1 MQIRFSAATAVFL
14 ALAAFAFQPVSAA
27 PEPQG
32 RSSAA
37 AVKQKAKA
45 RTPSKQTPK
54 KSSKKTIKNSS
65 AGNARSSSKA
75 VSRHSTADK
84 TAIEA
89 RRAETQSRIEEVRSS
104 ISQKSSVKKKLE
116 GEMKLSE
123 AKIRQVRQSLQ
134 KLRRER
140 AKTERTLKSQ
150 EKTVLGLENEL
161 SHEQKILEEI
171 NRQRFELLT
180 QQKQPHWASS
190 DPNQK
195 ARTNMMLSLLAKKST
210 ESIRRLEKNQNEL
223 NRALGRS
230 KKTSDTLQKTLQDE
244 RREQA
249 RLTKERRERQ
259 VTAEKLS
266 RELASQTMTL
276 KRLQNDEK
284 RLGNLI
290 ATLQRKEAEAKR
302 AAQRKTAAEQ
312 RRSSKQ
318 TKIVS
323 APIVQRPPLA
333 SGPSMNP
340 VPGKV
345 VARFGEKRTVS
356 GKTDRWHGTVF
367 SVTGDEGVHA
377 VRDGKVVFADYLRGY
392 GNLIILDHGAG
403 YFTVYG
409 NNATLEKDI
418 GDKVKA
424 GEVISRAGKNEG
436 TVSVLYF
443 ELRHNGKPIDP
454 TGWLNI

>member
-1 MQIRFSAATAVFL
+1 MRIRFSAATAVLL
-14 ALAAFAFQPVSAA
+14 ALAAFAFQTVYAA

-32 RSSAA
+32 RSVSAA
-37 AVKQKAKA
+37 KQTTKA
-45 RTPSKQTPK
+45 RTTQKQVSKKVPK
-54 KSSKKTIKNSS
+54 KTAKQLAVRKATST
-65 AGNARSSSKA
+65 SKA
-75 VSRHSTADK
+75 ASRRPAADK

-89 RRAETQSRIEEVRSS
+89 RRAETQNRIEEVRSS

-116 GEMKLSE
+116 EEMKQSE
-123 AKIRQVRQSLQ
+123 VKIREVRQSLQ

-140 AKTERTLKSQ
+140 AKSERTLKSQ

-171 NRQRFELLT
+171 NRQRLELLT
-180 QQKQPHWASS
+180 LERQPQWAAS

-195 ARTNMMLSLLAKKST
+195 ARTHMMLSLLAKKST
-210 ESIRRLEKNQNEL
+210 ESIHRLEKNQKEL
-223 NRALGRS
+223 SRALERS
-230 KKTSDTLQKTLQDE
+230 KRTSDSLQKTLQEE
-244 RREQA
+244 RSEQT

-259 VTAEKLS
+259 LTAAKLN

-284 RLGNLI
+284 RLGSLV
-290 ATLQRKEAEAKR
+290 ASLQRKEAEAQKAAAAAKR
-302 AAQRKTAAEQ
+302 
-312 RRSSKQ
+312 SGKQ
-318 TKIVS
+318 TKTASVPAPQKALVS
-323 APIVQRPPLA
+323 T
-333 SGPSMNP
+333 GPRMNP

-356 GKTDRWHGTVF
+356 GKTDRWQGTVF
-367 SVTGDEGVHA
+367 SVTRDEGVHA

-424 GEVISRAGKNEG
+424 GDVISRAGKNEG
-436 TVSVLYF
+436 AVSVLYF
-443 ELRHNGKPIDP
+443 ELRHNGKTIDP

>member
-1 MQIRFSAATAVFL
+1 MQIRFSAATAVLL

-27 PEPQG
+27 APEPQG
-32 RSSAA
+32 RSASAA
-37 AVKQKAKA
+37 KQTAKL
-45 RTPSKQTPK
+45 RTTPNQTPK
-54 KSSKKTIKNSS
+54 KSAKKTIKKSS
-65 AGNARSSSKA
+65 VGKARSSFKA

-89 RRAETQSRIEEVRSS
+89 KRAETQSRIKEVRSS
-104 ISQKSSVKKKLE
+104 ISQKSSVKNKLE

-123 AKIRQVRQSLQ
+123 AKIKQVRQSLQ

-150 EKTVLGLENEL
+150 ERTVLGLENEL

-171 NRQRFELLT
+171 NRQRLELLT
-180 QQKQPHWASS
+180 EQRQPHWASS

-223 NRALGRS
+223 TRALERS

-244 RREQA
+244 RSEQA

-259 VTAEKLS
+259 ATAEKLS

-290 ATLQRKEAEAKR
+290 ATLQRKETEAEM
-302 AAQRKTAAEQ
+302 AAQRKAVAAQ
-312 RRSSKQ
+312 KRSRQ
-318 TKIVS
+318 TKAAS
-323 APIVQRPPLA
+323 APIVRGSLLT
-333 SGPSMNP
+333 SGPRMNP

-356 GKTDRWHGTVF
+356 GKTDRWQGTVF
-367 SVTGDEGVHA
+367 SVNRDEGVHA

-392 GNLIILDHGAG
+392 GNIIILDHGAG

-424 GEVISRAGKNEG
+424 GDVISRAGKNEG
-436 TVSVLYF
+436 AVSVLYF

>member
-1 MQIRFSAATAVFL
+1 MRIRFSAATAVLL
-14 ALAAFAFQPVSAA
+14 ALAAFAFQTVYAA

-32 RSSAA
+32 RSVSAA
-37 AVKQKAKA
+37 KQTTKA
-45 RTPSKQTPK
+45 RTTQKQVSKKAPK
-54 KSSKKTIKNSS
+54 KTAKQLAVRKATST
-65 AGNARSSSKA
+65 SKA
-75 VSRHSTADK
+75 ASRRPAADK

-89 RRAETQSRIEEVRSS
+89 RRAETQNRIEEVRSS

-116 GEMKLSE
+116 EEMKQSE
-123 AKIRQVRQSLQ
+123 VKIREVRQSLQ

-140 AKTERTLKSQ
+140 AKSERTLKSQ
-150 EKTVLGLENEL
+150 EKTVLGL
-161 SHEQKILEEI
+161 KILEEI
-171 NRQRFELLT
+171 NRQRLELLT
-180 QQKQPHWASS
+180 LERQPQWAAS

-195 ARTNMMLSLLAKKST
+195 ARTHMMLSLLAKKST
-210 ESIRRLEKNQNEL
+210 ESIHRLEKNQKEL
-223 NRALGRS
+223 SRALERS
-230 KKTSDTLQKTLQDE
+230 KRTSDSLQKTLQEE
-244 RREQA
+244 RSEQT

-259 VTAEKLS
+259 LTAAKLN

-284 RLGNLI
+284 RLGSLV
-290 ATLQRKEAEAKR
+290 ASLQRKEAEAQK
-302 AAQRKTAAEQ
+302 AAQRRAAAAAK
-312 RRSSKQ
+312 RSGKQ
-318 TKIVS
+318 TKTASVPAPQKALVS
-323 APIVQRPPLA
+323 T
-333 SGPSMNP
+333 GPRMNP

-356 GKTDRWHGTVF
+356 GKTDRWQGTVF
-367 SVTGDEGVHA
+367 SVTRDEGVHA

-424 GEVISRAGKNEG
+424 GDVISRAGKNEG
-436 TVSVLYF
+436 AVSVLYF

>member
-1 MQIRFSAATAVFL
+1 MRIRFSAATAVLL
-14 ALAAFAFQPVSAA
+14 ALAAFAFQTVYAA

-32 RSSAA
+32 RSVSAA
-37 AVKQKAKA
+37 KQTTKA
-45 RTPSKQTPK
+45 RTTQKQVSKKVPK
-54 KSSKKTIKNSS
+54 KTAKQLAVRKATST
-65 AGNARSSSKA
+65 SKA
-75 VSRHSTADK
+75 ASRRPAADK

-89 RRAETQSRIEEVRSS
+89 RRAETQNRIEEVRSS

-116 GEMKLSE
+116 EEMKQSE
-123 AKIRQVRQSLQ
+123 VKIREVRQSLQ

-140 AKTERTLKSQ
+140 AKSERTLKSQ

-171 NRQRFELLT
+171 N
-180 QQKQPHWASS
+180 
-190 DPNQK
+190 PNQK
-195 ARTNMMLSLLAKKST
+195 ARTHMMLSLLAKKST
-210 ESIRRLEKNQNEL
+210 ESIHRLEKNQKEL
-223 NRALGRS
+223 SRALERS
-230 KKTSDTLQKTLQDE
+230 KRTSDSLQKTLQEE
-244 RREQA
+244 RSEQT

-259 VTAEKLS
+259 LTAAKLN

-284 RLGNLI
+284 RLGSLV
-290 ATLQRKEAEAKR
+290 ASLQRKEAEAQK
-302 AAQRKTAAEQ
+302 AAQRRAAAAAK
-312 RRSSKQ
+312 RSGKQ
-318 TKIVS
+318 TKTASVPAPQKALVS
-323 APIVQRPPLA
+323 T
-333 SGPSMNP
+333 GPRMNP

-356 GKTDRWHGTVF
+356 GKTDRWQGTVF
-367 SVTGDEGVHA
+367 SVTRDEGVHA

-424 GEVISRAGKNEG
+424 GDVISRAGKNEG
-436 TVSVLYF
+436 AVSVLYF

>member
-1 MQIRFSAATAVFL
+1 MRIRFSAATAVLL
-14 ALAAFAFQPVSAA
+14 ALAAFAFQTVYAA

-32 RSSAA
+32 RSVSAA
-37 AVKQKAKA
+37 KQTTKA
-45 RTPSKQTPK
+45 RTTQKQVSKKVPK
-54 KSSKKTIKNSS
+54 KTAKQLAVRKATST
-65 AGNARSSSKA
+65 SKA
-75 VSRHSTADK
+75 ASRRPAADK

-89 RRAETQSRIEEVRSS
+89 RRAETQNRIEEVRSS

-116 GEMKLSE
+116 EEMKQSE
-123 AKIRQVRQSLQ
+123 VKIREVRQSLQ
-134 KLRRER
+134 KLRS
-140 AKTERTLKSQ
+140 ERTLKSQ

-171 NRQRFELLT
+171 NRQRLELLT
-180 QQKQPHWASS
+180 LERQPQWAAS

-195 ARTNMMLSLLAKKST
+195 ARTHMMLSLLAKKST
-210 ESIRRLEKNQNEL
+210 ESIHRLEKNQKEL
-223 NRALGRS
+223 SRALERS
-230 KKTSDTLQKTLQDE
+230 KRTSDSLQKTLQEE
-244 RREQA
+244 RSEQT

-259 VTAEKLS
+259 LTAAKLN

-284 RLGNLI
+284 RLGSLV
-290 ATLQRKEAEAKR
+290 ASLQRKEAEAQK
-302 AAQRKTAAEQ
+302 AAQRRAAAAAK
-312 RRSSKQ
+312 RSGKQ
-318 TKIVS
+318 TKTASVPAPQKALVS
-323 APIVQRPPLA
+323 T
-333 SGPSMNP
+333 GPRMNP

-356 GKTDRWHGTVF
+356 GKTDRWQGTVF
-367 SVTGDEGVHA
+367 SVTRDEGVHA

-424 GEVISRAGKNEG
+424 GDVISRAGKNEG
-436 TVSVLYF
+436 AVSVLYF

>member
-1 MQIRFSAATAVFL
+1 
-14 ALAAFAFQPVSAA
+14 
-27 PEPQG
+27 
-32 RSSAA
+32 
-37 AVKQKAKA
+37 
-45 RTPSKQTPK
+45 
-54 KSSKKTIKNSS
+54 
-65 AGNARSSSKA
+65 
-75 VSRHSTADK
+75 
-84 TAIEA
+84 
-89 RRAETQSRIEEVRSS
+89 
-104 ISQKSSVKKKLE
+104 
-116 GEMKLSE
+116 
-123 AKIRQVRQSLQ
+123 
-134 KLRRER
+134 
-140 AKTERTLKSQ
+140 
-150 EKTVLGLENEL
+150 
-161 SHEQKILEEI
+161 
-171 NRQRFELLT
+171 
-180 QQKQPHWASS
+180 
-190 DPNQK
+190 
-195 ARTNMMLSLLAKKST
+195 
-210 ESIRRLEKNQNEL
+210 
-223 NRALGRS
+223 
-230 KKTSDTLQKTLQDE
+230 
-244 RREQA
+244 
-249 RLTKERRERQ
+249 
-259 VTAEKLS
+259 
-266 RELASQTMTL
+266 MTL

-392 GNLIILDHGAG
+392 GNLIILYHGAG

>member
-1 MQIRFSAATAVFL
+1 MRIRFSAATAVLL
-14 ALAAFAFQPVSAA
+14 ALAAFAFQTVYAA

-32 RSSAA
+32 RSVSAA
-37 AVKQKAKA
+37 KQTTKA
-45 RTPSKQTPK
+45 RTTQKQVSKKVPK
-54 KSSKKTIKNSS
+54 KTAKQLAVRKATST
-65 AGNARSSSKA
+65 SKA
-75 VSRHSTADK
+75 ASRRPAADK

-89 RRAETQSRIEEVRSS
+89 RRAETQNRIEEVRSS

-116 GEMKLSE
+116 EEMKQSE
-123 AKIRQVRQSLQ
+123 VKIREVRQSLQ

-140 AKTERTLKSQ
+140 AKSERTLKSQ

-171 NRQRFELLT
+171 NRQRLELLT
-180 QQKQPHWASS
+180 LERQPQWAAS

-195 ARTNMMLSLLAKKST
+195 ARTHMMLSLLAKKST
-210 ESIRRLEKNQNEL
+210 ESIHRLEKNQKEL
-223 NRALGRS
+223 SRALERS
-230 KKTSDTLQKTLQDE
+230 KRTSDSLQKTLQEE
-244 RREQA
+244 RSEQT

-259 VTAEKLS
+259 LTAAKLN

-284 RLGNLI
+284 RLGSLV
-290 ATLQRKEAEAKR
+290 ASLQRKEAAQRRAAAAAKR
-302 AAQRKTAAEQ
+302 
-312 RRSSKQ
+312 SGKQ
-318 TKIVS
+318 TKTASVPAPQKALVS
-323 APIVQRPPLA
+323 T
-333 SGPSMNP
+333 GPRMNP

-356 GKTDRWHGTVF
+356 GKTDRWQGTVF
-367 SVTGDEGVHA
+367 SVTRDEGVHA

-424 GEVISRAGKNEG
+424 GDVISRAGKNEG
-436 TVSVLYF
+436 AVSVLYF

>member
-1 MQIRFSAATAVFL
+1 MRIRFSAATAVLL
-14 ALAAFAFQPVSAA
+14 ALAAFAFQTVYAA

-32 RSSAA
+32 RTVSAA
-37 AVKQKAKA
+37 KQTTKA
-45 RTPSKQTPK
+45 RTTQKQVSKKVPK
-54 KSSKKTIKNSS
+54 KTAKQLAVRKATST
-65 AGNARSSSKA
+65 SKA
-75 VSRHSTADK
+75 ASRRPAADK

-89 RRAETQSRIEEVRSS
+89 RRAETQNRIEEVRSS

-116 GEMKLSE
+116 EEMKQSE
-123 AKIRQVRQSLQ
+123 VKIREVRQSLQ

-140 AKTERTLKSQ
+140 AKSERTLKSQ

-171 NRQRFELLT
+171 NRQRLELLT
-180 QQKQPHWASS
+180 LERQPQWAAS

-195 ARTNMMLSLLAKKST
+195 ARTHMMLSLLAKKST
-210 ESIRRLEKNQNEL
+210 ESIHRLEKNQKEL
-223 NRALGRS
+223 SRALERS
-230 KKTSDTLQKTLQDE
+230 KRTSDSLQEE
-244 RREQA
+244 RSEQT

-259 VTAEKLS
+259 LTAAKLN

-284 RLGNLI
+284 RLGSLV
-290 ATLQRKEAEAKR
+290 ASLQRKEAEAQK
-302 AAQRKTAAEQ
+302 AAQRRAAAAAK
-312 RRSSKQ
+312 RSGKQ
-318 TKIVS
+318 TKTASVPAPQKALVS
-323 APIVQRPPLA
+323 T
-333 SGPSMNP
+333 GPRMNP

-356 GKTDRWHGTVF
+356 GKTDRWQGTVF
-367 SVTGDEGVHA
+367 SVTRDEGVHA

-424 GEVISRAGKNEG
+424 GDVISRAGKNEG
-436 TVSVLYF
+436 AVSVLYF
-443 ELRHNGKPIDP
+443 DLRHNGKPIDP

>member
-1 MQIRFSAATAVFL
+1 MRIRFSAATAVFL
-14 ALAAFAFQPVSAA
+14 ALAAFTFQSVSAA

-32 RSSAA
+32 RSVP
-37 AVKQKAKA
+37 AVKQTAKA
-45 RTPSKQTPK
+45 RTAQKQISKK
-54 KSSKKTIKNSS
+54 ASKKTAEKS
-65 AGNARSSSKA
+65 AVRKAKSSSKVA
-75 VSRHSTADK
+75 SRGSSADK

-89 RRAETQSRIEEVRSS
+89 RRAETQNRIEEVRSS

-116 GEMKLSE
+116 AEMKQSE
-123 AKIRQVRQSLQ
+123 VKIRQVRQSLQ

-140 AKTERTLKSQ
+140 AKSERTLKSQ
-150 EKTVLGLENEL
+150 EKTVIGLENEL

-171 NRQRFELLT
+171 NQQRLELLT
-180 QQKQPHWASS
+180 QQQQPQWAAS

-195 ARTNMMLSLLAKKST
+195 ARTHMMLSLLAKKST
-210 ESIRRLEKNQNEL
+210 ESIQRLEKNQKEL
-223 NRALGRS
+223 GRALQRS
-230 KKTSDTLQKTLQDE
+230 KRTSDLLQKTLQEE
-244 RREQA
+244 RSEQT
-249 RLTKERRERQ
+249 RLTKERRDRQ
-259 VTAEKLS
+259 LTAAKLN

-284 RLGNLI
+284 RLGNLV
-290 ATLQRKEAEAKR
+290 ASLQRKEAEK
-302 AAQRKTAAEQ
+302 AAQRRAAAAAK
-312 RRSSKQ
+312 RSGKQ
-318 TKIVS
+318 TKTAS
-323 APIVQRPPLA
+323 APAPRKSLAA
-333 SGPSMNP
+333 SGARMNP

-356 GKTDRWHGTVF
+356 GKTDRWQGTVF
-367 SVTGDEGVHA
+367 SVTRDEGVHA

-418 GDKVKA
+418 GDRVKV
-424 GEVISRAGKNEG
+424 GDVISRAGKNEG
-436 TVSVLYF
+436 AVSVLYF

>member
-1 MQIRFSAATAVFL
+1 MRIRFSAATAVLL
-14 ALAAFAFQPVSAA
+14 ALATFAFQTVYAA

-32 RSSAA
+32 RSVSAA
-37 AVKQKAKA
+37 KQTTKA
-45 RTPSKQTPK
+45 RTTQKQVSKKVPK
-54 KSSKKTIKNSS
+54 KTAKQLAVRKATST
-65 AGNARSSSKA
+65 SKA
-75 VSRHSTADK
+75 ASRRPAADK

-89 RRAETQSRIEEVRSS
+89 RRAETQNRIEEVRSS

-116 GEMKLSE
+116 EEMKQSE
-123 AKIRQVRQSLQ
+123 VKIREVRQSLQ

-140 AKTERTLKSQ
+140 AKSERTLKSQ

-171 NRQRFELLT
+171 NRQRLELLT
-180 QQKQPHWASS
+180 LERQPQWAAS
-190 DPNQK
+190 DPNHK
-195 ARTNMMLSLLAKKST
+195 ARTHMMLSLLAKKST
-210 ESIRRLEKNQNEL
+210 ESIHRLEKNQKEL
-223 NRALGRS
+223 SRALERS
-230 KKTSDTLQKTLQDE
+230 KRTSDSLQKTLQEE
-244 RREQA
+244 RSEQT

-259 VTAEKLS
+259 LTAAKLN

-284 RLGNLI
+284 RLGSLV
-290 ATLQRKEAEAKR
+290 ASLQRKEAEAQK
-302 AAQRKTAAEQ
+302 AAQRRAAAAAK
-312 RRSSKQ
+312 RSGKQ
-318 TKIVS
+318 TKTASVPAPQKALVS
-323 APIVQRPPLA
+323 T
-333 SGPSMNP
+333 GPRMNP

-356 GKTDRWHGTVF
+356 GKTDRWQGTVF
-367 SVTGDEGVHA
+367 SVTRDEGVHA

-424 GEVISRAGKNEG
+424 GDVISRAGKNEG
-436 TVSVLYF
+436 AVSVLYF